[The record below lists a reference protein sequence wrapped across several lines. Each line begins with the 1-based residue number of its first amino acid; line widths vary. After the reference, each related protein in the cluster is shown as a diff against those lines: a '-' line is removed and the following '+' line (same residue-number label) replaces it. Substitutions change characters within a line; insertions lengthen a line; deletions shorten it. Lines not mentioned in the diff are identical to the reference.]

1 MVNINAGDDTEVM
14 TRQQSNSNQS
24 DQFAKPKGEMTRT
37 AIKEVL
43 ANKLKTAKAIFNRLR
58 DNYDPINMLN
68 YEVTD
73 HHLEGEPEHVIQ
85 ESHWD
90 NIIAKAR

>member
-43 ANKLKTAKAIFNRLR
+43 ANKLK
-58 DNYDPINMLN
+58 
-68 YEVTD
+68 
-73 HHLEGEPEHVIQ
+73 
-85 ESHWD
+85 
-90 NIIAKAR
+90 IA